1 MFSIIIVL
9 RQGIT
14 ELYDWR
20 NRKVTASVIVRFTD
34 AVMIYLNNIAVYT
47 KNVPTNAKIA

>member
-9 RQGIT
+9 RQEIT
-14 ELYDWR
+14 GFYSWR
-20 NRKVTASVIVRFTD
+20 NRKVTASVIVWFTD